1 MIHEPTTSDTS
12 FTSLT
17 EQARLV
23 REGAVTSRALVEQ
36 SLERIEQL
44 DPRINAFRCVLE
56 DGARADADTAQARVG
71 AGEQAPLLGV
81 PVAVKDNVDMAG
93 ELTTHGSGAV
103 ERRATEDSEVVKR
116 LRAAGAVIVGKTNLP
131 ELAMWGHFTASQ
143 THGVTRNPWNAD
155 RSTGGSSG
163 GSAAAV
169 AAGMVAGAVGSDG
182 GASIRV
188 PAALCGVFGMKP
200 QRGLVPLAPDD
211 GHWHG
216 LTHFGPI
223 TRTAADAALL
233 LDAIGRGDGSF
244 AAAAAREPGRLRV
257 GVALK
262 PTLPQVRL
270 TKPWRSG
277 VDRTAER
284 LRQLGHEVI
293 DVKPRYGVLL
303 PLAKPRYAAG
313 VADDAAR
320 LEHPER
326 LEKRSRRMAALG
338 RRLHGRPLAR
348 ALAREAAYAARVNE
362 VFETVDVLLTPTVAR
377 AAGRADASA
386 RRGAF
391 RTFNDM
397 APYVAYTTVWNYTG
411 QPAAA
416 VPAGFDDD
424 GMPLS
429 AQLVTRPG
437 DNETLL
443 SLAAQIERAG
453 EWGGHR
459 PALA

>member
-1 MIHEPTTSDTS
+1 MIDEPTRTDTS
-12 FTSLT
+12 FTSLV
-17 EQARLV
+17 EQARLL
-23 REGAVTSRALVEQ
+23 RAGEATSRDLVEQ
-36 SLERIEQL
+36 SLERIERL
-44 DPRINAFRCVLE
+44 DPRINAFRRVLA
-56 DGARADADTAQARVG
+56 DSARADADAAQARLA
-71 AGEQAPLLGV
+71 AGERAPLLGV

-93 ELTTHGSGAV
+93 EPTTHGTGAADG
-103 ERRATEDSEVVKR
+103 RAAGDAEVVRR

-131 ELAMWGHFTASQ
+131 ELAMWGHFTASE
-143 THGVTRNPWNAD
+143 THGVTRNPWNTE
-155 RSTGGSSG
+155 RSPGGSSG

-169 AAGMVAGAVGSDG
+169 AAGMVAAAVGSDG

-188 PAALCGVFGMKP
+188 PAALCGLFGMKP

-223 TRTAADAALL
+223 ARTAEDAGLL
-233 LDAIGRGDGSF
+233 LDAIADGGGF
-244 AAAAAREPGRLRV
+244 AEAATREPAPLRI
-257 GVALK
+257 GLALK
-262 PTLPQVRL
+262 PTMPQVRL
-270 TKPWRSG
+270 SKPWRAG
-277 VDRTAER
+277 VERTVQL
-284 LRQLGHEVI
+284 LRELGHEVVE
-293 DVKPRYGVLL
+293 VKPSYGVLL
-303 PLAKPRYAAG
+303 PLAVPRYAAG

-320 LEHPER
+320 LEHPDR

-338 RRLHGRPLAR
+338 RRLHGRPLRR
-348 ALAREAAYAARVNE
+348 AIEREQAYAQRVNR
-362 VFETVDVLLTPTVAR
+362 VFERVDVLLTPTVAKS
-377 AAGRADASA
+377 AGTADASA
-386 RRGAF
+386 GHGAF

-453 EWGGHR
+453 EWGEHR